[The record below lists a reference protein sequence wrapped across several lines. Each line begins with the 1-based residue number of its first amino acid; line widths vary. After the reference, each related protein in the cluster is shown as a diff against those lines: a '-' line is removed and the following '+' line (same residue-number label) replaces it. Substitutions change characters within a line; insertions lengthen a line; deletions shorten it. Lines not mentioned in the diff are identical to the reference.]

1 MKLLIIACHNGN
13 MALFVSALMLVY
25 DNNVDDDDDDPE
37 HQKHRCQRV
46 RFNVLIVIIPSP
58 RNDQLSLR

>member
-25 DNNVDDDDDDPE
+25 DNNVDDDDDDAE
-37 HQKHRCQRV
+37 HQKHRC
-46 RFNVLIVIIPSP
+46 
-58 RNDQLSLR
+58 